1 MWLIIIYHRRRRR
14 HHLSAGSIDLSTA
27 SWSSYSPNRNT
38 WTHVTRFIADQ
49 SSEIICWRSAILN
62 VTPGIIYLHSAYL
75 VAAAA
80 SGCGRGSC
88 WLACRCW
95 LAGWML
101 LQPGCRCVELRGLY
115 RAPMIDEWSTRSL
128 GSFCPW
134 WATKD
139 INDRGVQFLW
149 PTTQLLE
156 HRQIDRYY
164 ILLWPSKLLCIYLKT
179 DLTLAEN

>member
-1 MWLIIIYHRRRRR
+1 MANNNLSSFVVVIIISLLDR
-14 HHLSAGSIDLSTA
+14 SISQPLADHPIPPTVTHA
-27 SWSSYSPNRNT
+27 
-38 WTHVTRFIADQ
+38 HVTRFIADQ

-88 WLACRCW
+88 WLA
-95 LAGWML
+95 GWML
-101 LQPGCRCVELRGLY
+101 LQPGCRCVELLGLY

-179 DLTLAEN
+179 DLTLAESYGQD